1 MANNLSRMKELI
13 QKIAE
18 ADTAYFTNDNPIMTD
33 REYDALVDELKSLEA
48 SSGIVFANS
57 PTKKVAGDVKK
68 GLETVRHTKPM
79 LSVNKSKSMADIER
93 FAFEQDVVVSWKL
106 DGLTLVLRYEK
117 GRFVQ
122 AITRGSEGLVGEDVT
137 HAVKH
142 IRNIPQRVSCKDSFE
157 VRGEGLISWAD
168 YNVLSSRMSEQAHP
182 RTIAAGAVR
191 ALTPD
196 TGKLSHL
203 DFYAF
208 ELISDDENQP
218 STKSGQFDYMTSLG
232 FSVVPYEYV
241 AAYSGEHKL
250 NETIKSFDPET
261 YAYPADGIIV
271 EYDDLAYGKS
281 LGATA
286 HHENNKIALKWQDE
300 LHQTIFRGV
309 DLVTTRTGI
318 VSIVAKFDP
327 VLVEGSYIKRANLH
341 NMGIF
346 EKFQF
351 GIGDTITVYKANMII
366 PQVAENLTRSGTY
379 KLPEYC
385 PCCGEKLTV
394 KYSSGGVKELY
405 CPNEECIARNA
416 QKIARF
422 CDKAAMNIEGL
433 SAVTLEK
440 FMAYGWVQ
448 NYADLYHI
456 EEHRDDIANTHGF
469 GIASFEKMRAAIENS
484 RSCTLEQ
491 FLIGMGIPNLGKQ
504 AARILDQ
511 YYYSSWDNFEEA
523 LKQNFPFSH
532 IDGISYALENSIH
545 SWYQNESEQ
554 KLLRPL
560 LKELTFRGRVG
571 GSGNNNR
578 TSFCDANVVVTGA
591 LSNMTRKQ
599 VTEVLQLM
607 GASVSETVS
616 RNTDILI
623 VGAMPGGKKLG
634 AAMNYGTQIMTESQ
648 FAEILANS

>member
-13 QKIAE
+13 QKISE
-18 ADTAYFTNDNPIMTD
+18 ADTAYFTNDDPIMSD
-33 REYDALVDELKSLEA
+33 REYDALVEELKSLED

-57 PTKKVAGDVKK
+57 PTKKVAGEVKK

-79 LSVNKSKSMADIER
+79 LSSNKTKSITDIEK
-93 FAFEQDVVVSWKL
+93 FALEHDVVFSWKL
-106 DGLTLVLRYEK
+106 DGLTLVLRYENGK
-117 GRFVQ
+117 FRQ
-122 AITRGSEGLVGEDVT
+122 AITRGTDGLIGEDVT
-137 HAVKH
+137 HTVKH
-142 IRNIPQRVSCKDSFE
+142 IRNIPQRVSYKGSFE

-168 YNVLSSRMSEQAHP
+168 FNVLSNRMAEQAHP

-191 ALTPD
+191 SLTPD

-208 ELISDDENQP
+208 ELISNDANQP
-218 STKSGQFDYMTSLG
+218 ATKSSQFDYMTSLG
-232 FSVVPYEYV
+232 FSVVPYQYV
-241 AAYSGEHKL
+241 SAYSGEHRI
-250 NETIKSFDPET
+250 NEVVKSFDPES
-261 YAYPADGIIV
+261 YGYPADGIMV
-271 EYDDLAYGKS
+271 EYDDIEYGKG

-286 HHENNKIALKWQDE
+286 HHENNKLALKWQDE

-309 DLVTTRTGI
+309 DLVTTRTGV
-318 VSIVAKFDP
+318 VSIVANFDP
-327 VLVEGSYIKRANLH
+327 VLVDGSYIKRANLH

-346 EKFQF
+346 EKFKF
-351 GIGDTITVYKANMII
+351 GIGDTITVYRANMII
-366 PQVAENLTRSGTY
+366 PQVAENLTQRGTY

-422 CDKAAMNIEGL
+422 CDKSAMNIEGL

-440 FMAYGWVQ
+440 LMAYGWVK
-448 NYADLYHI
+448 NFADLYHI
-456 EEHRDDIANTHGF
+456 DEHRDDIANTYGF
-469 GIASFEKMRAAIENS
+469 GIASFEKMRVAIENS

-511 YYYSSWDNFEEA
+511 YYYGSWKNFEEA
-523 LKQNFPFSH
+523 LKQNFQFSH
-532 IDGISYALENSIH
+532 IDGISYALEASIYD
-545 SWYQNESEQ
+545 WYRNESEQ
-554 KLLRPL
+554 NLVRPL
-560 LKELTFRGRVG
+560 LKELTFRSRQQNS
-571 GSGNNNR
+571 GSNKTG
-578 TSFCDANVVVTGA
+578 FFDANVVVTGTI
-591 LSNMTRKQ
+591 SNLTRKQ

-607 GASVSETVS
+607 GANVSETVS

-623 VGAMPGGKKLG
+623 VGSMPGAKKLG
-634 AAMNYGTQIMTESQ
+634 AAMSLGTKIITESQ
-648 FAEILANS
+648 FAEMLANS